1 MADPD
6 SVPLMENDPQDMA
19 EIFDETRLDDEG
31 DGEALLD
38 EMEDVYDATRE
49 RGQIYPSRLTP
60 NEREQDPR
68 LKQLES
74 LADDILGEAHRD
86 EDDDDA
92 ESPVADNEINLVYN
106 GLMRNQRG
114 AQASA
119 AHWEARKLSDDD
131 LRDLG
136 YAASAS
142 APTGEN
148 IMSNYDDPEGPHI
161 RLNKDKAAKPDQL
174 KKHLKD
180 AEDRQEAL
188 IDEAVEESM
197 DASDPPSPKHIT

>member
-1 MADPD
+1 MAVPD
-6 SVPLMENDPQDMA
+6 SVPHMENDPQDIA
-19 EIFDETRLDDEG
+19 EVFDETRLDDEG

-38 EMEDVYDATRE
+38 EMDDVYDATRD
-49 RGQIYPSRLTP
+49 QSQAYPSRLTP
-60 NEREQDPR
+60 QEREDDPR

-74 LADDILGEAHRD
+74 LADDILGHARND
-86 EDDDDA
+86 ED
-92 ESPVADNEINLVYN
+92 EENPSPVSDSEIDLVYN
-106 GLMRNQRG
+106 GLLRNQRG

-136 YAASAS
+136 YAAGAN
-142 APTGEN
+142 AQTGDN
-148 IMSNYDDPEGPHI
+148 AMSKYDDPEGPHI
-161 RLNKDKAAKPDQL
+161 RLNKDKATKPDQL